1 MLDMEAVEAV
11 DLDTAPT
18 PPKTTSPTRIAAVR
32 VDLEGAAARAEMAA
46 SCSTTASRNLS
57 NPDDSRG
64 AEVSSFLPVVVKSL
78 RYEVVK

>member
-32 VDLEGAAARAEMAA
+32 VDLEGVEDKAE
-46 SCSTTASRNLS
+46 TA
-57 NPDDSRG
+57 
-64 AEVSSFLPVVVKSL
+64 EF
-78 RYEVVK
+78 

>member
-11 DLDTAPT
+11 DLETAPT

-32 VDLEGAAARAEMAA
+32 AELEAREDKAETAEF
-46 SCSTTASRNLS
+46 CSTTVSHNLS
-57 NPDDSRG
+57 NPDASRG
-64 AEVSSFLPVVVKSL
+64 AEVSSFLPAVVKSS